1 MSEVFLLGH
10 PVSHS
15 LSPAIHN
22 AAFKA
27 LGLPHKYSLRDVTP
41 EKLTEAVGSLRGESA
56 LGANVTVPHKENA
69 MRLVDELGEEAR
81 AIGAVNTIVRKGSRL
96 LGHNTDAYG
105 FERAM
110 DAVPAPG
117 RVLLLGAGGAA
128 RACLHVLLR
137 LGHDVAVTNR
147 TRSRADELA
156 HVMVV
161 DGRRAR
167 VVDWPVAGD
176 VLDADVA
183 VNATSL
189 GLHGED
195 PLEGIALPRAV
206 VDIVAI
212 AGGTPLVRR
221 ARQAQDVIVVDGL
234 STLLHQAVRAFELWT
249 GVPAPLEV
257 MRAALT
263 RAS

>member
-1 MSEVFLLGH
+1 MSEVFLFGH

-15 LSPAIHN
+15 LSPAVHN

-27 LGLPHKYSLRDVTP
+27 LGLPHRYTTRDVAP
-41 EKLTEAVGSLRGESA
+41 ERLAEAVGSLRRENA

-96 LGHNTDAYG
+96 VGHNTDAYG

-110 DAVPAPG
+110 DELPAPR

-137 LGHDVAVTNR
+137 LGYEVEIANRTPARAEDVAGAT
-147 TRSRADELA
+147 
-156 HVMVV
+156 VV

-167 VVDWPVAGD
+167 VVGWPGRDETLV
-176 VLDADVA
+176 ADVV
-183 VNATSL
+183 VNSTSL

-195 PLEGIALPRAV
+195 PLDGIALPAAV

-221 ARQAQDVIVVDGL
+221 ARQAQHVAVVDG
-234 STLLHQAVRAFELWT
+234 STMLLHQAVRSFELWT

-257 MRAALT
+257 MRAALA
-263 RAS
+263 RAT

>member
-27 LGLPHKYSLRDVTP
+27 LGLPHKYSLRDVTA
-41 EKLTEAVGSLRGESA
+41 EKLAEAVGSLRGETA
-56 LGANVTVPHKENA
+56 LGANVTVPHKEQA
-69 MRLVDELGEEAR
+69 MRLVDELGDEAR
-81 AIGAVNTIVRKGSRL
+81 VIGAVNTIARTGSRL
-96 LGHNTDAYG
+96 VGHNTDAYG
-105 FERAM
+105 FEQAI
-110 DAVPAPG
+110 APIPVAG

-137 LGHDVAVTNR
+137 LGHDVAIANR
-147 TRSRADELA
+147 TRARAEDLA
-156 HVMVV
+156 QVMVV
-161 DGRRAR
+161 EGRRAR

-176 VLDADVA
+176 ALDADVA

-195 PLEGIALPRAV
+195 PLEGIALPPAV

-212 AGGTPLVRR
+212 AGATPLVRR

-249 GVPAPLEV
+249 GVPAPLDV
-257 MRAALT
+257 MRAALA

>member
-27 LGLPHKYSLRDVTP
+27 LGLPHKYSLRDVTA
-41 EKLTEAVGSLRGESA
+41 EKLPEAVGSLRGESA

-105 FERAM
+105 FERAI
-110 DAVPAPG
+110 APIPVAG
-117 RVLLLGAGGAA
+117 RVILLGAGGAA

-137 LGHDVAVTNR
+137 LGHDVSLANR
-147 TRSRADELA
+147 TRTRADDLA
-156 HVMVV
+156 QLMVV

-167 VVDWPVAGD
+167 VVEWPLAGEE
-176 VLDADVA
+176 LDADIA

-189 GLHGED
+189 GLRGED

-257 MRAALT
+257 MRAALA

>member
-1 MSEVFLLGH
+1 VSVVFLLGH
-10 PVSHS
+10 PVEHS
-15 LSPAIHN
+15 LSPAMHN
-22 AAFKA
+22 AAFQA
-27 LGLPHKYSLRDVTP
+27 LGLPHSYETLDVTADALP
-41 EKLTEAVGSLRGESA
+41 AAVQRIRTGEA
-56 LGANVTVPHKENA
+56 LGANVTVPHKELA

-81 AIGAVNTIVRKGSRL
+81 VIGAVNTIARSGSRL
-96 LGHNTDAYG
+96 VGHNTDAYG

-110 DAVPAPG
+110 DAVTAPQ

-137 LGHDVAVTNR
+137 LGHDVAVANR
-147 TRSRADELA
+147 TRARAEELA

-167 VVDWPVAGD
+167 VVGWPVAGD

-212 AGGTPLVRR
+212 AGATPLVRR

-257 MRAALT
+257 MRSALA

>member
-1 MSEVFLLGH
+1 MSEVFLIGH
-10 PVSHS
+10 PVGHS

-27 LGLPHKYSLRDVTP
+27 LGLPHSYSLRDVLP
-41 EKLTEAVGSLRGESA
+41 EKLAEAVGALRGETA
-56 LGANVTVPHKENA
+56 LGANITVPHKQQA

-81 AIGAVNTIVRKGSRL
+81 VIGAVNTIARKGSRL
-96 LGHNTDAYG
+96 VGHNTDAYG

-110 DAVPAPG
+110 DAVPAPQ

-137 LGHDVAVTNR
+137 LGHDVTIANR
-147 TRSRADELA
+147 TRPRAEDLA
-156 HVMVV
+156 QVMVV
-161 DGRRAR
+161 EGRRAR
-167 VVDWPVAGD
+167 VVEWPAEGQG
-176 VLDADVA
+176 LQADVV

-195 PLEGIALPRAV
+195 PLAGIALPGAV

-221 ARQAQDVIVVDGL
+221 ARQAQDVIVVDGQ

-257 MRAALT
+257 MRAALA

>member
-27 LGLPHKYSLRDVTP
+27 LGLPHRYSLRDVTT
-41 EKLTEAVGSLRGESA
+41 EKLAEAVGSLRGEAA
-56 LGANVTVPHKENA
+56 LGANVTVPHKEQA
-69 MRLVDELGEEAR
+69 MRLVDELGDEAR
-81 AIGAVNTIVRKGSRL
+81 VIGAVNTIARKGSRL
-96 LGHNTDAYG
+96 VGHNTDAYG
-105 FERAM
+105 FEQAI
-110 DAVPAPG
+110 APVPVAG
-117 RVLLLGAGGAA
+117 RVILLGAGGAA

-137 LGHDVAVTNR
+137 LGHDVALANR
-147 TRSRADELA
+147 TRARAEDLA
-156 HVMVV
+156 GAMLV

-176 VLDADVA
+176 TLDADVA

-195 PLEGIALPRAV
+195 PLEGIALPGAV

-212 AGGTPLVRR
+212 AGGTPLVTR

-234 STLLHQAVRAFELWT
+234 STLLHQAIRAFELWT
-249 GVPAPLEV
+249 GVPAPVDV
-257 MRAALT
+257 MR
-263 RAS
+263 RAVGL

>member
-27 LGLPHKYSLRDVTP
+27 LGLPHRYSLRDVTAD
-41 EKLTEAVGSLRGESA
+41 KLAGVVGSLRGDTA
-56 LGANVTVPHKENA
+56 LGANVTVPHKLA
-69 MRLVDELGEEAR
+69 ALRLVDEVADEAR
-81 AIGAVNTIVRKGSRL
+81 AIGAVNTIVRRGTRL
-96 LGHNTDAYG
+96 AGHNTDAYG

-110 DAVPAPG
+110 GAVDGAR

-137 LGHDVAVTNR
+137 LGHEVWIANR
-147 TRSRADELA
+147 TRARADELA
-156 HVMVV
+156 AAFESS
-161 DGRRAR
+161 GRRAT
-167 VVDWPVAGD
+167 VVDWARRSVE
-176 VLDADVA
+176 VDVA

-195 PLEGIALPRAV
+195 PLGDLPLPSVV

-221 ARQAQDVIVVDGL
+221 ARQAQDVTVVDG
-234 STLLHQAVRAFELWT
+234 SEMLLHQAVRAFELWT
-249 GVPAPLEV
+249 GVPAPIEV
-257 MRAALT
+257 MRAALPRT
-263 RAS
+263 A